1 MSQGNYI
8 WIYIVLAIVSANLPW
23 LSERLF
29 FVVRSAKG
37 KSAWFRLLEWGVLY
51 FVVGAVGLG
60 LERRLTGEIY
70 HQGWVFYAVTVSLF
84 LVFALPGFIYRYDL
98 RRQLRGRKRA
108 VSSKTDARSC
118 QS

>member
-8 WIYIVLAIVSANLPW
+8 WIYLVLAIVAANLPW

-29 FVVRSAKG
+29 FVVHSAKG
-37 KSAWFRLLEWGVLY
+37 KGPWFRLLEWAVLY
-51 FVVGAVGLG
+51 FVIGAIGLG

-70 HQGWVFYAVTVSLF
+70 HQGWVFYVVTIALF

-98 RRQLRGRKRA
+98 RRQLSGRKQA
-108 VSSKTDARSC
+108 VSNKVDPSSC